1 MMRKAGVED
10 LNPINRVIELCL
22 SNRPVSDR
30 IKKLTLP
37 SLLFEP
43 TDLDYMDIWVL
54 GQPAT
59 GVLGLQEIDEGMLL
73 HSMYV
78 DPSKCNQ
85 GLGRKLFRHARQLS
99 EKKNVDRLIVKAFS
113 ESIGFFEMF
122 GFTTSDNLDYPHT
135 LEHRLGLLTCYKS
148 GEIQSFKD

>member
-1 MMRKAGVED
+1 VMRKAGVED
-10 LNPINRVIELCL
+10 LNSINRIIELCL

-43 TDLDYMDIWVL
+43 TDLEYMAIWVA
-54 GQPAT
+54 GEPVN

-78 DPSKCNQ
+78 DPNNFNQ
-85 GLGRKLFRHARQLS
+85 GVGSELFRHARKLTA
-99 EKKNVDRLIVKAFS
+99 KNNKDRLIVKAFS
-113 ESIGFFEMF
+113 ESIGFFEKI
-122 GFTTSDNLDYPHT
+122 GFTPSDILNYPHT
-135 LEHRLGLLTCYKS
+135 LEHRLSFITCYS
-148 GEIQSFKD
+148 RG

>member
-1 MMRKAGVED
+1 MRKAGVED
-10 LNPINRVIELCL
+10 LNSINRVIKLCL

-37 SLLFEP
+37 SLLFES
-43 TDLDYMDIWVL
+43 TDLDYMAIWVL
-54 GQPAT
+54 GDPVT

-85 GLGRKLFRHARQLS
+85 GVGSELFRHARQLTAKS
-99 EKKNVDRLIVKAFS
+99 NTDRLIVKAFS
-113 ESIGFFEMF
+113 ESIGFFEKI
-122 GFTTSDNLDYPHT
+122 GFIPSDILNYPHT
-135 LEHRLGLLTCYKS
+135 LEHRLSLLTCYS
-148 GEIQSFKD
+148 GGET